1 MTREHDV
8 RWRSV
13 SFVALIAGV
22 LLASLATSNLTAFGF
37 DEPVTQELFF
47 TPKLLLLSAA
57 LLISSWAWM
66 MDVRRGASVRP
77 VPFQSLMAFA
87 FGAAA
92 LSTAFGIQPLQSL
105 MGSDSY
111 GQGLLAWM
119 LYLLLIYLTVQLVRS
134 HRHAR
139 ELAAAVVVSS
149 SLIAAYALVQVLGL
163 DPFVWPGTSQLTI
176 RHGISTIG
184 NPDMVASY
192 LLFGLVLSPVLA
204 LTDHDRRTRIA
215 YWTAFALIAAS
226 WALATSRTAW
236 VAGIVALTITV
247 LTARRAGSK
256 RLGPVI
262 VSAGAAALVAGAAM
276 LISRSDALARLAQL
290 VTAPMTAGGSRWLLY
305 ETAGQTIAERPLLGG
320 GPDSFRFLWYPLRQ
334 AADLAIGGFNGV
346 ADDPHSLPLLLAAT
360 LGVPAALALLGVAL
374 GALWR
379 TRSAVIS
386 PAGPESRD
394 GTLMLAA
401 WWIAV
406 AAYGATS
413 LFGVLVVPNAVVL
426 AIGIGVLLAS
436 VSKRESNHLASR
448 ILPYVVLTASAV
460 ALVFMS
466 FQYASDYLIAR
477 SNFAPGQRAVEL
489 ASDAQRLMPFTYRAR
504 LRTAES
510 LEQQATA
517 AVVIGTANASYD
529 VARASDAYRRLIAW
543 NPDEYESYKRYLGFL
558 VSTATAT
565 KGDDALSEALD
576 IAKRGLAVQP
586 YGLSAGYFGASAA
599 MGLGRADE
607 AAGFLAP
614 VWDLDPNAPAAAG
627 ILYTEALLEA
637 GRHAEARDVAGTML
651 QRYPGDP
658 DVLALAERLGVLA
671 R

>member
-1 MTREHDV
+1 MTREHDL

-13 SFVALIAGV
+13 SFVALMTGV
-22 LLASLATSNLTAFGF
+22 VLASLTTSNLTAFGLE
-37 DEPVTQELFF
+37 EPVTQELFF

-57 LLISSWAWM
+57 LLVASWAWV
-66 MDVRRGASVRP
+66 MDVRRGSSVRP
-77 VPFQSLMAFA
+77 VRFQSLMAFA
-87 FGAAA
+87 LGAAV
-92 LSTAFGIQPLQSL
+92 LSTVSGIQPVQSL

-111 GQGLLAWM
+111 GQGLVTWM
-119 LYLLLIYLTVQLVRS
+119 LYVLLMYLTAQMVRS

-139 ELAAAVVVSS
+139 QLAAVVVASS
-149 SLIAAYALVQVLGL
+149 SAVAAYALVQVFGL
-163 DPFVWPGTSQLTI
+163 DPFVWPGASQLTV

-184 NPDMVASY
+184 NPDMLASF

-204 LTDHDRRTRIA
+204 LTDHDRTARIA
-215 YWTAFALIAAS
+215 YWAAFVLIAAS

-236 VAGIVALTITV
+236 VAGLIALALTAFS
-247 LTARRAGSK
+247 ARRAGSR

-276 LISRSDALARLAQL
+276 LISRSDALARLQQL

-305 ETAGQTIAERPLLGG
+305 EAAGQAIAERPLLGG

-360 LGVPAALALLGVAL
+360 LGVPAALALLGIAL
-374 GALWR
+374 GALWS
-379 TRSAVIS
+379 TRSALSS
-386 PAGPESRD
+386 PTGPESRD

-406 AAYGATS
+406 AAYGVTS

-436 VSKRESNHLASR
+436 VSKRESNHLAAR
-448 ILPYVVLTASAV
+448 ILPYAVLTASAV
-460 ALVFMS
+460 ALVLMS
-466 FQYASDYLIAR
+466 LQYASDYLIAR
-477 SNFAPGQRAVEL
+477 SNFAPGQRAVQL

-517 AVVIGTANASYD
+517 AVAMEAANAACD
-529 VARASDAYRRLIAW
+529 VARAADAYRRLIAW

-558 VSTATAT
+558 VTTGTAI
-565 KGDDALSEALD
+565 KGDEALSEALD
-576 IAKRGLAVQP
+576 IAKRGLVVQP

-599 MGLGRADE
+599 MGLERADE
-607 AAGFLAP
+607 AVGFLAP

-637 GRHAEARDVAGTML
+637 GRHAEARDVAETML

-658 DVLALAERLGVLA
+658 DVLALAERLGA
-671 R
+671 PAP